1 MNCFAHLMGI
11 KQRTMGRVM
20 RWAARH
26 GGVAQFHHPTGAV
39 GHVAGWIMG
48 RRSSN
53 VARNRWAVRLLDVQ
67 PTDRVIELGCGPGVA
82 IGAIATRAT
91 RGLVVGVDH
100 SQVMIRQA
108 RRRNRAAVRAGRVRL
123 IHTPVESLSTSDGPF
138 NAALAVNTV
147 GMWPDP
153 VARLRELARLLR
165 PGGRIALVSQPR
177 CPGATAATSA
187 AAAAELAGL
196 LPEAGFEHLRTEI
209 LDLDPP
215 VACVLGQVEA
225 IDDAERVARP
235 AVDGQ
240 PR

>member
-1 MNCFAHLMGI
+1 MKI
-11 KQRTMGRVM
+11 KERVLGRIL
-20 RWAARH
+20 RWWGPR
-26 GGVAQFHHPTGAV
+26 GGLAQFHQPTGAV

-82 IGAIATRAT
+82 IAALATRAS

-108 RRRNRAAVRAGRVRL
+108 RHRNRPAIRTGRVHL
-123 IHTPVESLSTSDGPF
+123 VHTPVENLSISEGPF
-138 NAALAVNTV
+138 DAALAVNTV
-147 GMWPDP
+147 GMWPEP
-153 VARLRELARLLR
+153 TARLRELARLLR

-187 AAAAELAGL
+187 AAAQELAGRL
-196 LPEAGFEHLRTEI
+196 TEAGFERLRTEM

-215 VACVLGQVEA
+215 ATCVIGYVA
-225 IDDAERVARP
+225 P
-235 AVDGQ
+235 A
-240 PR
+240 

>member
-1 MNCFAHLMGI
+1 MEI
-11 KQRTMGRVM
+11 KERVLD
-20 RWAARH
+20 RINQWWGPR
-26 GGVAQFHHPTGAV
+26 GGLAQFHRPTGAV

-53 VARNRWAVRLLDVQ
+53 VARNRWAVQLLDVQ

-82 IGAIATRAT
+82 IAALATRAI

-123 IHTPVESLSTSDGPF
+123 IHTPVESLSLSEPF

-153 VARLRELARLLR
+153 TARLCELARLLR

-187 AAAAELAGL
+187 AAANELASL
-196 LPEAGFEHLRTEI
+196 LTEAGFEHLRTEV

-215 VACVLGQVEA
+215 AACVLGHVA
-225 IDDAERVARP
+225 PADDAELVARP
-235 AVDGQ
+235 TAQ
-240 PR
+240 S

>member
-1 MNCFAHLMGI
+1 MDI
-11 KQRTMGRVM
+11 RQRVLGRII
-20 RWAARH
+20 RWWGPR
-26 GGVAQFHHPTGAV
+26 GGLAQFHQPTGAA

-53 VARNRWAVRLLDVQ
+53 VARNRWAAQLLDVQ
-67 PTDRVIELGCGPGVA
+67 PADRVIELGCGPGVA
-82 IGAIATRAT
+82 IAALATRAIQ
-91 RGLVVGVDH
+91 GLVVGVDH

-123 IHTPVESLSTSDGPF
+123 IHAPVQSLPVRDGPF

-165 PGGRIALVSQPR
+165 PGGRIAVVSQPR

-187 AAAAELAGL
+187 AAAHELAGL
-196 LPEAGFEHLRTEI
+196 LTEAGFEDLRTEM

-215 VACVLGQVEA
+215 VACVLGHVAPAE
-225 IDDAERVARP
+225 DAKLAARST
-235 AVDGQ
+235 A
-240 PR
+240 RS